1 MRNPILQLIRKRRF
15 GAPIVIVSGLP
26 RSGTSMV
33 MKMLEAGGVTVLTDH
48 ERRADE
54 DNPEGYFEHERVKE
68 LDKTADK
75 SWVRE
80 ARGKALKVI
89 SHLIKEL
96 PPDNYY
102 RIILARRDLKEVV
115 ASQNIML
122 ARRGQPNP
130 VADGEAEELYRKHL
144 LHVTM
149 HIDGQQNM
157 ELLTVHYREIVRDPV
172 KCAGEINRF
181 LGGGLDAVAMARAVD
196 PRLYRNRVPDHTTIP
211 EKSF

>member
-15 GAPIVIVSGLP
+15 GAPVVIVSGLP

-33 MKMLEAGGVTVLTDH
+33 MKMLQSGGVPAFTDAT
-48 ERRADE
+48 RRADD

-89 SHLIKEL
+89 SHLVKEL

-122 ARRGQPNP
+122 ARRGEPNP
-130 VADGEAEELYRKHL
+130 VADAEAEELYRKHL
-144 LHVTM
+144 LHVAL
-149 HIDGQQNM
+149 HIDGQPNM
-157 ELLTVHYREIVRDPV
+157 ELLTVQYRDILRDPIG
-172 KCAGEINRF
+172 CAQQINRF
-181 LGGGLDAVAMARAVD
+181 VGGGLNTTAMANAVN
-196 PRLYRNRVPDHTTIP
+196 PGLYRNRAPELARAL
-211 EKSF
+211 EKSS

>member
-1 MRNPILQLIRKRRF
+1 MRNPILQLIRKRRL

-33 MKMLEAGGVTVLTDH
+33 MKMLEAGGVHPLTDH

-54 DNPEGYFEHERVKE
+54 DNPEGYFEHERVKD
-68 LDKTADK
+68 LDKQADK
-75 SWVRE
+75 SWVRQ

-102 RIILARRDLKEVV
+102 RIVLSRRDLKEVV

-130 VADGEAEELYRKHL
+130 VADAEAEELYRKHL
-144 LHVTM
+144 LHVM
-149 HIDGQQNM
+149 LHIDSQPNM
-157 ELLTVHYREIVRDPV
+157 ELLTVHYREIIRDPAR
-172 KCAGEINRF
+172 CAVQINRF
-181 LGGGLDAVAMARAVD
+181 LGGGLNTAAMAGAVD
-196 PRLYRNRVPDHTTIP
+196 PRLYRNRAPDLAAPTLR
-211 EKSF
+211 